1 MEAILKNAKQFIA
14 DILDLHP
21 PANLKSILD
30 DLNPLA
36 SSIGSKICE
45 DASASEKN
53 SFFASITTVNK
64 RLKAIKPKL
73 KRQQLIEMSLFESL
87 QKNLKDLQ
95 NIAYR
100 YNLLTGKG
108 IKATSLIKSLDACRF
123 WTTSFGEVIFFEI
136 SSRDTHGNSF
146 FSGCRGRLGR
156 VDFRL

>member
-1 MEAILKNAKQFIA
+1 MEAILKNAEHFIA

-30 DLNPLA
+30 DLNRLA

-45 DASASEKN
+45 DAAASEKN

-73 KRQQLIEMSLFESL
+73 KRQQLIEMSSMESL

-95 NIAYR
+95 NISYR

-108 IKATSLIKSLDACRF
+108 IKATSLIKNLDACRF
-123 WTTSFGEVIFFEI
+123 WTSFGEVVFFEI
-136 SSRDTHGNSF
+136 SSRDTQRKSF
-146 FSGCRGRLGR
+146 CSGCRGRLGR